1 MTDIEKLKSVFQ
13 NEENCLKFLLVNNQI
28 EKCDSCGK
36 DEFYQGSDFMKTY
49 IKVCKT
55 CKKKISPKKNTLFEN
70 VRFGLMTAFH
80 IYIEAKLNANKI
92 SSVDIADRYNITQ
105 KTAWEYLN
113 KINTHQINY
122 NIERYKELEILENEV
137 KLQITFGY

>member
-1 MTDIEKLKSVFQ
+1 MTDIEKLKSVFH

-28 EKCDSCGK
+28 DKCDSCGNE
-36 DEFYQGSDFMKTY
+36 EFYQGLDFMKTY
-49 IKVCKT
+49 IKICKN

-70 VRFGLMTAFH
+70 VRFGLVAAFH
-80 IYIEAKLNANKI
+80 IYIETKLNIEKI
-92 SSVDIADRYNITQ
+92 RSVEIADRYNITQ
-105 KTAWEYLN
+105 KTAWEFLN

-137 KLQITFGY
+137 KLLITFGY